1 MAKSGEGVK
10 ILLDIDRAL
19 NEQLSSAMQLAA

>member
-10 ILLDIDRAL
+10 ILLDIDRVLYEENTATI
-19 NEQLSSAMQLAA
+19 QLAA